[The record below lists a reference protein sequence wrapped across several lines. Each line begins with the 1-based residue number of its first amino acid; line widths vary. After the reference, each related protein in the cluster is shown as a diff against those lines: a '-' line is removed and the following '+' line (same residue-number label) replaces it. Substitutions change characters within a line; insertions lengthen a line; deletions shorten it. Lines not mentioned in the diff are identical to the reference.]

1 MDVPGPADAELARRA
16 ADGDD
21 SAFAELVRRH
31 APRVRALCGATLGGP
46 GEAEDAAQE
55 TFLKAHRALSR
66 YAGASSFGTWLHRI
80 AVNHC
85 LDLLRAAGRRRSD
98 SLEALLE
105 GDSAALGRALS
116 EPSSAQALE
125 DRDTVARLLSRLP
138 PEQRLALTLREAE
151 GMTYEEIA
159 AAMSCSLDSV
169 KARIKR
175 ARAGLLELSRHFS
188 GRDTV

>member
-1 MDVPGPADAELARRA
+1 MELTSDLELSRRA
-16 ADGDD
+16 ADGDGD
-21 SAFAELVRRH
+21 AFAELVRRH
-31 APRVRALCGATLGGP
+31 APRVRALCAATLGGP
-46 GEAEDAAQE
+46 AEAEDAAQE
-55 TFLKAHRALSR
+55 TFLKAHRSLSR
-66 YAGASSFGTWLHRI
+66 YTGAASFGTWLHRI

-105 GDSAALGRALS
+105 ADSTALGRALS

-125 DRDTVARLLSRLP
+125 DRDTIERLLSRLP
-138 PEQRLALTLREAE
+138 PEQRLALTLREAD

-175 ARAGLLELSRHFS
+175 ARAELLELARHFS
-188 GRDTV
+188 GPDIV